1 MKKLLIIFSLII
13 VLQTNSLAANLSQA
27 LLEAYTNNAELN
39 AERENINVS
48 KKNLDISKSEFL
60 PTITLKGSK
69 SSEDTSKLTNQDGTG
84 ATVTDVNPE
93 TRSVKI
99 EQKIFQ
105 GFGGVADYEKN
116 KIGLV
121 LADAKLLQTEQKIL
135 LKAVEAFSGL
145 IFAKEKFSIN
155 KRNVN
160 LSERQVETDRI
171 RLDRGQVSVA
181 DLAQSESSLA
191 GSQAKFIQAKNNV
204 ITAKLNYENIIG
216 PIQDSS
222 DLNKNINLNLKIP
235 LTLENAIQLSKTNNP
250 DLIIAKLEYEQSKR
264 DVKIAQ
270 SDLAPSATLSFE
282 SKETDDLSS
291 TYDQQNK
298 ETVEATITWPIFSGG
313 KNYAELSKSKNLR
326 NRKKL
331 LFDNAL
337 KVNDTN
343 VASAWSNMKSNGSLL
358 ESVKLQ
364 VKAAEIANEG
374 ITAEYESGKGRSTL
388 DVIQSN
394 SILLN
399 SKISLANSEREYL
412 LSQFRFL
419 QSVGILSANYLGLIK

>member
-282 SKETDDLSS
+282 SKKTDDLSS

-331 LFDNAL
+331 LLDNAL

-419 QSVGILSANYLGLIK
+419 QSVGILSANYLGLNK

>member
-69 SSEDTSKLTNQDGTG
+69 SSENTSKLTNQDGTG

-93 TRSVKI
+93 TRSIKI

-105 GFGGVADYEKN
+105 GFGGIADYEKN

-121 LADAKLLQTEQKIL
+121 LADAKLLQIEQKIL

-250 DLIIAKLEYEQSKR
+250 DLIIAKLEYEQSER

-331 LFDNAL
+331 LLDNAL

-419 QSVGILSANYLGLIK
+419 QSVGILSANYLGLNK

>member
-331 LFDNAL
+331 LLDNAL

-419 QSVGILSANYLGLIK
+419 QSVGILSANYLGLNK

>member
-1 MKKLLIIFSLII
+1 MKKLLIIFSLTFF
-13 VLQTNSLAANLSQA
+13 LQTNSFAVTLSKA
-27 LLEAYTNNAELN
+27 LLEAYKNNPELN
-39 AERENINVS
+39 AERENISVS
-48 KKNLDISKSEFL
+48 KQNLNISKSEFL
-60 PTITLKGSK
+60 PSITVSGSK
-69 SSEDTSKLTNQDGTG
+69 SSEETTKLTDQNGSDARIG
-84 ATVTDVNPE
+84 DRNPE
-93 TRSVKI
+93 TKSIKI

-105 GFGGVADYEKN
+105 GFGGIADYKKS

-121 LADAKLLQTEQKIL
+121 LADAKLLQTEQTTL

-145 IFAKEKFSIN
+145 IFANEKFSIN
-155 KRNVN
+155 KKNVS

-171 RLDRGQVSVA
+171 RVDRGQVSIA

-191 GSQAKFIQAKNNV
+191 EAQAKFIQAKNDV

-216 PIQDSS
+216 PIQDSF
-222 DLNKNINLNLKIP
+222 DLNKDINIDLKIP
-235 LTLENAIQLSKTNNP
+235 LNLENAIQLSKNNNP
-250 DLIIAKLEYEQSKR
+250 DLIIAKLEYEQSEK
-264 DVKIAQ
+264 DVQIAK
-270 SDLAPSATLSFE
+270 SDLSPSATLSFE
-282 SKETDDLSS
+282 TKETDDLSAS
-291 TYDQQNK
+291 YDQQDK
-298 ETVEATITWPIFSGG
+298 ETVQATITWPIFSGG
-313 KNYAELSKSKNLR
+313 KNYAGLGKSKNLR

-331 LFDNAL
+331 LLDNAI

-412 LSQFRFL
+412 LSQFKLL
-419 QSVGILSANYLGLIK
+419 QSVGILSANYLGFNK

>member
-69 SSEDTSKLTNQDGTG
+69 SSENTSKLTNQDGTS

-116 KIGLV
+116 KMGLV

-331 LFDNAL
+331 LLDNAL

-419 QSVGILSANYLGLIK
+419 QSVGILSANYLGLNK

>member
-1 MKKLLIIFSLII
+1 MKKLLIIFSLTFF
-13 VLQTNSLAANLSQA
+13 LQTNSFGVTLSKA
-27 LLEAYTNNAELN
+27 LLEAYKNNPELN
-39 AERENINVS
+39 AERENISVS
-48 KKNLDISKSEFL
+48 KQNLNISKSEFL
-60 PTITLKGSK
+60 PSITVSGSK
-69 SSEDTSKLTNQDGTG
+69 SSEETTKLTDQNGSDARIG
-84 ATVTDVNPE
+84 DRNPE
-93 TRSVKI
+93 TKSIKI

-105 GFGGVADYEKN
+105 GFGGIADYKKS

-121 LADAKLLQTEQKIL
+121 LADARLLQTEQKTL

-145 IFAKEKFSIN
+145 IFANEKFSIN
-155 KRNVN
+155 KKNVS

-171 RLDRGQVSVA
+171 RVDRGQVSVA

-191 GSQAKFIQAKNNV
+191 EAQAKFIQAKNDV

-216 PIQDSS
+216 PIQDSF
-222 DLNKNINLNLKIP
+222 DLNKDINLDLKIP
-235 LTLENAIQLSKTNNP
+235 LNLENAIKLSKNNNP
-250 DLIIAKLEYEQSKR
+250 NLIIAKLEYEQSEK
-264 DVKIAQ
+264 DVQIAK
-270 SDLAPSATLSFE
+270 SDLSPSATLSFE
-282 SKETDDLSS
+282 SKETDDLSA
-291 TYDQQNK
+291 TYDQQYK
-298 ETVEATITWPIFSGG
+298 ETVQATITWPIFSGG
-313 KNYAELSKSKNLR
+313 KNYAGLGKSKNLR

-331 LFDNAL
+331 LLDNAI

-374 ITAEYESGKGRSTL
+374 ITAEYEGGKGRSTL

-412 LSQFRFL
+412 LSQFKLL
-419 QSVGILSANYLGLIK
+419 QSVGILSADYLGFSK

>member
-1 MKKLLIIFSLII
+1 MKKLLIIFSFTFF
-13 VLQTNSLAANLSQA
+13 LQTNSFAVTLSKA
-27 LLEAYTNNAELN
+27 LLEAYKNNPELN

-48 KKNLDISKSEFL
+48 RQNLNISKSEFL
-60 PTITLKGSK
+60 PSITVSGSK
-69 SSEDTSKLTNQDGTG
+69 SSEETTKLTDQNGSDARIG
-84 ATVTDVNPE
+84 DRNPE
-93 TRSVKI
+93 TKSIKI

-105 GFGGVADYEKN
+105 GFGGIADYKKS

-121 LADAKLLQTEQKIL
+121 LADAKLLQTEQKTL

-145 IFAKEKFSIN
+145 IFANEKFSIN
-155 KRNVN
+155 KRNVS

-171 RLDRGQVSVA
+171 RVDRGQVSIA

-191 GSQAKFIQAKNNV
+191 EAQAKFIQAKNDV

-216 PIQDSS
+216 PIQDSF
-222 DLNKNINLNLKIP
+222 DLNKDINLDLKIP
-235 LTLENAIQLSKTNNP
+235 LNLENAIQLSKNNNP
-250 DLIIAKLEYEQSKR
+250 DLIIAKLEYEQSEK
-264 DVKIAQ
+264 DVQIAK
-270 SDLAPSATLSFE
+270 SDLSPSATLSFE
-282 SKETDDLSS
+282 TKETDDLSAS
-291 TYDQQNK
+291 YDQQDK
-298 ETVEATITWPIFSGG
+298 ETVQATITWPIFSGG
-313 KNYAELSKSKNLR
+313 KNYAGLGKSKNLR

-331 LFDNAL
+331 LLDNAI

-412 LSQFRFL
+412 LSQFKLL
-419 QSVGILSANYLGLIK
+419 QSVGILSANYLGFNK